1 MLLPLVEDA
10 NVGPGRVSHP
20 RSDLKLW
27 KLDSECMLV
36 VTTSL
41 SVDTAAT
48 DTAAATISSSQSV
61 ILIVFRIH
69 AHTVWP
75 RSPIRAVCTLV
86 AFLLVVFLW
95 LTHSSAV
102 LI

>member
-36 VTTSL
+36 VTTS
-41 SVDTAAT
+41 VATAAT
-48 DTAAATISSSQSV
+48 DTAAAPVSLPGQPESQAADHSIIRSHESSRY
-61 ILIVFRIH
+61 L
-69 AHTVWP
+69 ATVTP
-75 RSPIRAVCTLV
+75 
-86 AFLLVVFLW
+86 
-95 LTHSSAV
+95 V
-102 LI
+102 LR